1 MTLNSSMPPYMSL
14 QGSTL
19 KSVNL
24 SLLTSESDARA
35 PHTRTPRLTLLLVSV
50 CLAFSLYAPAVD
62 QPQNSPTA
70 DTTLY
75 LKVQPNQPQHMSKLR
90 PGDAVQGKLLQ
101 DAYLGDRKVLPAG
114 SSIQLIVDSL
124 ERRRRVPNDHWP
136 WLIKFF
142 TPRHE
147 KSPLFRSATAVL
159 PNGSTIPLQVS
170 FVSIANEV
178 EARSKRDK
186 ATKPAPR
193 LTITLAA
200 SEIGAEPPPAANSSP
215 TALIAGSEAH
225 VILLDSVSASHSHP
239 GDVVH
244 ARLVEPVWSGTQL
257 VFPEGAVLEG
267 KVVRRT
273 PPRTLSRAGS
283 LHVEFTNVSLP
294 GAATNH
300 IAASVS
306 AAQVDRSSH
315 MKIDPEGTMSGA
327 RPGKL
332 WMLANIGATAGI
344 AKEVD
349 DATQLLVEA
358 IISTATDASTAGTAR
373 IAATCISGVFML
385 TRHGRDVVLPKF
397 AELTVTFDRPAP
409 AVATR

>member
-1 MTLNSSMPPYMSL
+1 MNLLSSIDETAAQDPDRRASRL
-14 QGSTL
+14 AL
-19 KSVNL
+19 L
-24 SLLTSESDARA
+24 LLTA
-35 PHTRTPRLTLLLVSV
+35 
-50 CLAFSLYAPAVD
+50 CLAFPSHALAADAQESSTVP
-62 QPQNSPTA
+62 

-75 LKVQPNQPQHMSKLR
+75 LKVHPGDQSQRISKLK
-90 PGDAVQGKLLQ
+90 PGDAVVGTLLQ
-101 DAYLGDRKVLPAG
+101 DAYLGDQKALAAG
-114 SSIQLIVDSL
+114 TSIQLTVDSL
-124 ERRRRVPNDHWP
+124 ERRRRAPNDHWP
-136 WLIKFF
+136 WIIKVF

-147 KSPLFRSATAVL
+147 NLPVFRSATAQLADGGTL
-159 PNGSTIPLQVS
+159 PLRVS

-178 EARSKRDK
+178 ETQSKRDK
-186 ATKPAPR
+186 TKAKPASR

-200 SEIGAEPPPAANSSP
+200 TEINGTPPQMANPSP
-215 TALIAGSEAH
+215 TALIAGTEAR
-225 VILLDSVSASHSHP
+225 VMLLDSVSASHNRP
-239 GDVVH
+239 GDLVR
-244 ARLVEPVWSGTQL
+244 ARLIEPIWSGSQL
-257 VFPEGAVLEG
+257 VFPEGALLEG

-306 AAQVDRSSH
+306 AAQVDRASH
-315 MKIDPEGTMSGA
+315 MRIDPEGTISGA

-332 WMLANIGATAGI
+332 WMIANIGATAGI

-349 DATQLLVEA
+349 DGTQLIVEA
-358 IISTATDASTAGTAR
+358 IISTATDASTAGAAR

-397 AELTVTFDRPAP
+397 AQLTVTFDRPAASVP
-409 AVATR
+409 HN